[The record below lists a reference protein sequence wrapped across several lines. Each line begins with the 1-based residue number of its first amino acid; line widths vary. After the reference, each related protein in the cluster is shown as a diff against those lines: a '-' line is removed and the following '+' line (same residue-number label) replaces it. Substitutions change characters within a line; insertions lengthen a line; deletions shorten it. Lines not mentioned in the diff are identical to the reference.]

1 MRDAFFCLL
10 RPSRVGWGCAAA
22 ILRGR
27 LRVRLCGRF
36 RRGVWMAEPG
46 CPAMDG
52 EDSGQGSRCLRLPV
66 FEWTGYGHGC
76 TEGAGCASE
85 TPRKSRCGVV
95 HALFRAFFAGR
106 GATYTCRLEERCRPV
121 RLRRR
126 LRTAPA
132 RKKRNGGP
140 NIIGPPFLLSTFS
153 VAPLRQLM
161 LRRSGSW
168 LGEAA
173 SMSIWSFTIWMAAAA
188 ASSPLLP
195 RRPPQRS
202 SACCMSLTV
211 STPKAMGM
219 FH

>member
-10 RPSRVGWGCAAA
+10 RPFRVRWGCAAA
-22 ILRGR
+22 ISRGR

-36 RRGVWMAEPG
+36 RRGDGWRNLGGRRWIGRIRGRGVAPCGVRMDRVW
-46 CPAMDG
+46 
-52 EDSGQGSRCLRLPV
+52 SLL
-66 FEWTGYGHGC
+66 HGRGGLAARVKPFGRA
-76 TEGAGCASE
+76 GAGWCMLCFG
-85 TPRKSRCGVV
+85 RFSRV
-95 HALFRAFFAGR
+95 
-106 GATYTCRLEERCRPV
+106 EERRIPADWKRCRPV
-121 RLRRR
+121 RLRRG
-126 LRTAPA
+126 LRTAPV
-132 RKKRNGGP
+132 RDKKNGGP
-140 NIIGPPFLLSTFS
+140 MMFGPPFLLSTFS

>member
-1 MRDAFFCLL
+1 MRRQSPGA
-10 RPSRVGWGCAAA
+10 GCVCVCAGAS
-22 ILRGR
+22 GE
-27 LRVRLCGRF
+27 G
-36 RRGVWMAEPG
+36 
-46 CPAMDG
+46 MDG
-52 EDSGQGSRCLRLPV
+52 GTWEAGDGLGGFGAGESLPAA

-76 TEGAGCASE
+76 TEGAGCACE
-85 TPRKSRCGVV
+85 TLRKSRCGMV
-95 HALFRAFFAGR
+95 HALFRAVLAGGGTTFAGR
-106 GATYTCRLEERCRPV
+106 KRYRPV
-121 RLRRR
+121 RLRRG
-126 LRTAPA
+126 LRTAPV
-132 RKKRNGGP
+132 RDKKNGGP
-140 NIIGPPFLLSTFS
+140 MMFGPPFLLSTFS

>member
-10 RPSRVGWGCAAA
+10 RSSREGWGYAAA
-22 ILRGR
+22 ISRGR
-27 LRVRLCGRF
+27 LRVRLCRRF
-36 RRGVWMAEPG
+36 RRGDGWRNLDVRRWMGRFRGGGVAACGCRCSNGPGMVMAARRALAARVRLLGRAGAVWCMLCFGRFSRVEG
-46 CPAMDG
+46 RRIPAD
-52 EDSGQGSRCLRLPV
+52 
-66 FEWTGYGHGC
+66 W
-76 TEGAGCASE
+76 
-85 TPRKSRCGVV
+85 K
-95 HALFRAFFAGR
+95 
-106 GATYTCRLEERCRPV
+106 RCRPV
-121 RLRRR
+121 RLRRG

-132 RKKRNGGP
+132 RDKRNGGP
-140 NIIGPPFLLSTFS
+140 NVIGPPFLLSTFS

>member
-1 MRDAFFCLL
+1 MRRQSPGA
-10 RPSRVGWGCAAA
+10 GCVCVCAGAS
-22 ILRGR
+22 GE
-27 LRVRLCGRF
+27 G
-36 RRGVWMAEPG
+36 
-46 CPAMDG
+46 MDG
-52 EDSGQGSRCLRLPV
+52 GTWEAGDGLGGFGAGESLPAA

-76 TEGAGCASE
+76 TGGALAARVKPFGRAGAVWCMLCFG
-85 TPRKSRCGVV
+85 RFSRV
-95 HALFRAFFAGR
+95 
-106 GATYTCRLEERCRPV
+106 EERRIPADWKRCRPV
-121 RLRRR
+121 RLRRG
-126 LRTAPA
+126 LRTAPV
-132 RKKRNGGP
+132 RDKKNGGP

>member
-1 MRDAFFCLL
+1 MRFFV
-10 RPSRVGWGCAAA
+10 SQAVSGGVG
-22 ILRGR
+22 
-27 LRVRLCGRF
+27 LCGGNPPGQAACAF
-36 RRGVWMAEPG
+36 VQALPERGWMAEPG

-52 EDSGQGSRCLRLPV
+52 EVSGRRCRCLRLPV

-95 HALFRAFFAGR
+95 HALFRAVLAGGR
-106 GATYTCRLEERCRPV
+106 TESIRSEEISAC
-121 RLRRR
+121 RLRRG

-132 RKKRNGGP
+132 RDKRNGGP
-140 NIIGPPFLLSTFS
+140 NVIGPPFLLSTFS

>member
-1 MRDAFFCLL
+1 MRFFV
-10 RPSRVGWGCAAA
+10 SQAVSGGVG
-22 ILRGR
+22 
-27 LRVRLCGRF
+27 LCGGNPPGQAACAF
-36 RRGVWMAEPG
+36 VQALPERGWMAEPG

-52 EDSGQGSRCLRLPV
+52 EDSGQGSCCLRLPV

-85 TPRKSRCGVV
+85 TRRKSRCGVV

>member
-10 RPSRVGWGCAAA
+10 RSSREGWGYAAA
-22 ILRGR
+22 ISRGR

-36 RRGVWMAEPG
+36 RRGVWIAEPG
-46 CPAMDG
+46 CLAMDG
-52 EDSGQGSRCLRLPV
+52 EVSGQGSRCLRLPV

-76 TEGAGCASE
+76 TEGAGCACE
-85 TPRKSRCGVV
+85 TLRKSRCGMV

-106 GATYTCRLEERCRPV
+106 GATYAADWKRCRPV
-121 RLRRR
+121 QLRRE
-126 LRTAPA
+126 LWTAPA
-132 RKKRNGGP
+132 RDKKNGGP
-140 NIIGPPFLLSTFS
+140 MMFGPPFLLSTFS
-153 VAPLRQLM
+153 VDPFRQLM

>member
-1 MRDAFFCLL
+1 MRRQSPGA
-10 RPSRVGWGCAAA
+10 GCVCVCAGAS
-22 ILRGR
+22 GE
-27 LRVRLCGRF
+27 G
-36 RRGVWMAEPG
+36 
-46 CPAMDG
+46 MDG
-52 EDSGQGSRCLRLPV
+52 GTWEAGDGWEISGQGSRSLRRSNGPGMVMAARRALAARVKP
-66 FEWTGYGHGC
+66 FGRA
-76 TEGAGCASE
+76 GAVWCMLCFG
-85 TPRKSRCGVV
+85 RFSRV
-95 HALFRAFFAGR
+95 
-106 GATYTCRLEERCRPV
+106 EERRIPADWKRCRPV
-121 RLRRR
+121 RLRRG
-126 LRTAPA
+126 LRTAPV
-132 RKKRNGGP
+132 RDKKNGGP
-140 NIIGPPFLLSTFS
+140 MMFGPPFLLSTFS